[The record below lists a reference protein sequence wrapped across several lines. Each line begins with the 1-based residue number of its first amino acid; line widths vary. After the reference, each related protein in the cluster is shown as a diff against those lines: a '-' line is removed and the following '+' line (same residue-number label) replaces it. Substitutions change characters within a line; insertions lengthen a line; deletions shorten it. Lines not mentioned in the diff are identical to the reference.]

1 MKKLVR
7 RRAKNIIG
15 AFVSGIGFIGFGLLV
30 LMMSGRVG
38 IDVETQNAEDISY
51 LSMEEDNVYW
61 IEELTVVDCY
71 AKREES
77 GVHYFIVSYEDMRG
91 NTVLASLSV
100 NSSED
105 PWDATQN
112 YLDDAD
118 ARVGDCVLKG
128 YYELREDKSEDA
140 VTRASYFSNG
150 VSNHKKDGNIPLS
163 AVSLRSVLRYKCDTY
178 DELVALSD
186 VTGGVTKFMAIFSMA
201 IGVLAIYAGFRWI
214 SINKKLDA
222 QEAAAK
228 KTSQQTLNQV
238 FADSG
243 MFSNAQVRKV
253 APAQPTQPAQPARPT
268 APAQPVAPVQPAA
281 PAAPVAPVAPVQQP
295 AAPVSDKMA
304 KLNEYKALVDAG
316 YMTQEEFDQKRKEIL
331 QLT

>member
-51 LSMEEDNVYW
+51 LSMEKDNIYW
-61 IEELTVVDCY
+61 FEELTVVDRY
-71 AKREES
+71 ASLEDGE
-77 GVHYFIVSYEDMRG
+77 VNYFIVSYEDMRG
-91 NTVLASLSV
+91 NTVLASLSL
-100 NSSED
+100 NPSED
-105 PWDATQN
+105 PWTATKN
-112 YLDDAD
+112 YIEDDD
-118 ARVGDCVLKG
+118 ARVGDCVIKG
-128 YYELREDKSEDA
+128 YFELREDASDNADE
-140 VTRASYFSNG
+140 RRSYFGNG
-150 VSNHKKDGNIPLS
+150 VKEYKGNGAIPIS
-163 AVSLRSVLRYKCDTY
+163 AVSLRNVLRYKCDTY
-178 DELVALSD
+178 DELVALSN
-186 VTGGVTKFMAIFSMA
+186 VAGGVTKFMAIFSMA

-228 KTSQQTLNQV
+228 KTSQQTLNQI

-243 MFSNAQVRKV
+243 IFSNAQVRKV
-253 APAQPTQPAQPARPT
+253 APTQPAQPVV
-268 APAQPVAPVQPAA
+268 PAQPAAPAT
-281 PAAPVAPVAPVQQP
+281 PAAPVAPATPAQPP
-295 AAPVSDKMA
+295 AAPASDKMA